1 MSEPSVFWAPLLLA
15 DPSPSL
21 RLLVLRDLLE
31 TQSDNP
37 EVLELISLR
46 EMDPLV
52 SNLLST
58 QESDGSWSQIH
69 TSARSGVVLETAQAL
84 TRLGFLGFGPDF
96 RPVEKGAEFLFSQQQ
111 DDGSWPLVSEME
123 DSERYQIYDMIPLQ
137 TSMPLRGLASCGYAP
152 DPRSERAYEWL
163 LAQRLPDG
171 AWPTGIASGN
181 YGGVAGYRR
190 LAHSRWG
197 CRTNTTEALRCLAL
211 HPERRTGSEARQ
223 GLDLLLG
230 RETREVDA
238 LGIEVARTIGA
249 LPARG
254 LFTYHA
260 RYDVALTMDLCWRIG
275 ASQEDERVADL
286 VSFVREIRGPY
297 GLWECRASPQASRWL
312 TFVLLRSLARL
323 DEASDWISLEPRTPF
338 RAYPKRRK
346 RH

>member
-1 MSEPSVFWAPLLLA
+1 MTEPVPFWAPLLLA

-21 RLLVLRDLLE
+21 RLLVLRDLL
-31 TQSDNP
+31 DVPADHP
-37 EVLELISLR
+37 EILELTSLR
-46 EMDPLV
+46 EQDPLV
-52 SNLLST
+52 ADLLKT
-58 QESDGSWSQIH
+58 QEREGAWSQIH
-69 TSARSGVVLETAQAL
+69 ASTRNGLVLETTQAL
-84 TRLGFLGFGPDF
+84 TRLGFLGFGPEF
-96 RPVEKGAEFLFSQQQ
+96 PAVRKGSEFLFSQQL
-111 DDGSWPLVSEME
+111 DDGSWPRVSEMK
-123 DSERYQIYDMIPLQ
+123 DTERYQNYDMIPLQ
-137 TSMPLRGLASCGYAP
+137 TSMPLRGLASCGYAT

-163 LAQRLPDG
+163 MAQRVSDG

-211 HPERRTGSEARQ
+211 HPERRKSTEARR

-230 RETREVDA
+230 RETKEVDA

-249 LPARG
+249 LPTRG

-260 RYDVALTMDLCWRIG
+260 RYDAALTLDLCWRIE
-275 ASQEDERVADL
+275 ASREDERVTDL
-286 VSFVREIRGPY
+286 VSFVREMRGPY
-297 GLWECRASPQASRWL
+297 GLWECRSRPQASRWL

-323 DEASDWISLEPRTPF
+323 DEASGWISLEPRTPF

-346 RH
+346 RY

>member
-1 MSEPSVFWAPLLLA
+1 MSEPSTFWAPLLLA

-31 TQSDNP
+31 TQPDNP

-46 EMDPLV
+46 EKDPLV
-52 SNLLST
+52 TDLLSA
-58 QESDGSWSQIH
+58 QESNGSWSQIH
-69 TSARSGVVLETAQAL
+69 TSARSGLVLETAQAL
-84 TRLGFLGFGPDF
+84 TRLGFLGFGPEF
-96 RPVEKGAEFLFSQQQ
+96 PAVRKGAEFLFSQQQ
-111 DDGSWPLVSEME
+111 EDGSWPRVSETD
-123 DSERYQIYDMIPLQ
+123 DSERYQNYDMIPLQ
-137 TSMPLRGLASCGYAP
+137 TSMPLRGLASCGYAT

-163 LAQRLPDG
+163 LGQRLPDG

-211 HPERRTGSEARQ
+211 HPERRTDSEARR

-238 LGIEVARTIGA
+238 LGIEIARTIGA
-249 LPARG
+249 MPARG

-275 ASQEDERVADL
+275 ASQEDERVTDL
-286 VSFVREIRGPY
+286 VSFVREMRGPY
-297 GLWECRASPQASRWL
+297 GLWECRSRPQASRWL
-312 TFVLLRSLARL
+312 TFVLFRSLSRL
-323 DEASDWISLEPRTPF
+323 DEASDWVSLEPRTPF
-338 RAYPKRRK
+338 RAYARRRK

>member
-1 MSEPSVFWAPLLLA
+1 MV
-15 DPSPSL
+15 DSL
-21 RLLVLRDLLE
+21 RL
-31 TQSDNP
+31 QNP
-37 EVLELISLR
+37 
-46 EMDPLV
+46 
-52 SNLLST
+52 
-58 QESDGSWSQIH
+58 DGSWKGGDVAWPGQGH
-69 TSARSGVVLETAQAL
+69 KVLATSQAL
-84 TRLGFLGFGPDF
+84 ARFGYLGFGPEHAGV
-96 RPVEKGAEFLFSQQQ
+96 RNGAEYLFGLQRE
-111 DDGSWPLVSEME
+111 DGTWPLPTARGEEETEQRESYSM
-123 DSERYQIYDMIPLQ
+123 MPLQ
-137 TSMPLRGLASCGYAP
+137 TALPLRGLAACGYAT
-152 DPRSERAYEWL
+152 DPRAERAYEWL
-163 LAQRLPDG
+163 LTQGLPDG

-211 HPERRTGSEARQ
+211 HPERRTSSEARR

-249 LPARG
+249 MPARG

-260 RYDVALTMDLCWRIG
+260 RYDVALTLDLCWRIG

-297 GLWECRASPQASRWL
+297 GLWECRSSPQASRWL
-312 TFVLLRSLARL
+312 TFVLLRSLAHL
-323 DEASDWISLEPRTPF
+323 DETSDWVSLEPRTPF
-338 RAYPKRRK
+338 RAYPRRRK